1 MCETD
6 IWGKQVFRK
15 MIIHIYT
22 CDFVFICRFQNA
34 SRFCKLSVVQPC
46 VTVSSARIENYR
58 SSTTLKF
65 RVICIYINCSPLL
78 SILICHLSITSTN
91 FFMNL
96 WAVIAKNFCLHFTS
110 CRDNCFFIRIQ
121 LKFHLQLGKQN

>member
-1 MCETD
+1 M
-6 IWGKQVFRK
+6 FRK

-58 SSTTLKF
+58 SSTTSES
-65 RVICIYINCSPLL
+65 RVICI
-78 SILICHLSITSTN
+78 LIAHHRFRFS
-91 FFMNL
+91 F
-96 WAVIAKNFCLHFTS
+96 VICQSRQQTFL
-110 CRDNCFFIRIQ
+110 
-121 LKFHLQLGKQN
+121 